1 MKNKLFLVLLFVCVF
16 AITILVSNGFTQSF
30 QSLYAKTVQFE
41 NNGAG
46 VTLTVGLAAKNGAN
60 TVTIPDVTGTVAT
73 SASTAI
79 TATTIACWKS
89 AGQLGKCTTS
99 ISGVTCSTCT

>member
-1 MKNKLFLVLLFVCVF
+1 MKNKLLLVLLFVCVSSM
-16 AITILVSNGFTQSF
+16 TLLVGKGVTQSF
-30 QSLYAKTVQFE
+30 QNLYAKTIQFE

-46 VTLTVGLAAKNGAN
+46 ITLTVGLAAKNGAN